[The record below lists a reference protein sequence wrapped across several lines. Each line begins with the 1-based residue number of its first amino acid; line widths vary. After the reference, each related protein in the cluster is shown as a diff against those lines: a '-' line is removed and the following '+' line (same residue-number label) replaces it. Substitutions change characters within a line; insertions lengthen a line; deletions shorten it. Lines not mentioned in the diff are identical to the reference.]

1 LQQHSK
7 RNKAVLFLEIGFFMK
22 LGRTP
27 AYLFPLL
34 LLCFWSSNLFAA
46 VGVTVHPGR
55 AAVTLTE
62 TQQFTATVA
71 NTTNHA
77 VVWAVDGITGGNA
90 TVGTISSS
98 GLYHPP
104 GKRGTHKI
112 TAKSVAQPAVVG
124 SATVFITDYPGM
136 FTYHADKFRSGVNL
150 QEFALTSAT
159 VKSSTFGKL
168 FSRAVDGQIYAQPL
182 HVANLTIAGGKHNV
196 VYVAT
201 EHSSVYAFDADGK
214 STAPFW
220 HRSFINPAAGVTTI
234 PKPANA
240 LIAPEISISSTPVID
255 ISTSTLYVSVSTDE
269 HGSVV
274 HRLHALSLT
283 TGAEKFGGP
292 IVIQGSVPGTYPP
305 LVVNGRV
312 PFVPKQHL
320 QRPALLLLN
329 GNVYIAYGSNGDQLP
344 YNGWLFVYSA
354 QGTGVLHQ
362 VAVLSTSPNKGASAI
377 WQSGDGPAADT
388 AGNVYVATGNGPFD
402 LNTGGPDAGN
412 TVLKL
417 ALQSGALVRLDFFTP
432 FNVNELTTD
441 DRDLGAGGPILPAT
455 QSGAAVPSLVIVG
468 GKDGKLYV
476 INRNNMGKF
485 NPAANND
492 VQTLPL
498 GNPEPTNGLFAT
510 PAALG
515 TSLYIGE
522 INEPL
527 ERFIFSS
534 GLLSTAPAASTSNVF
549 LYPGTSPMISTNGSS
564 SIVWT
569 LDLHAYVGGT
579 PEGGVNTPGA
589 AVLHAYDGATLHEL
603 YNSTQAGTRDKAGNA
618 LKFTS
623 PTIANG
629 HVYVGASK
637 ELDVYGLL
645 P

>member
-1 LQQHSK
+1 MKSV
-7 RNKAVLFLEIGFFMK
+7 RAFLLTF
-22 LGRTP
+22 
-27 AYLFPLL
+27 LL
-34 LLCFWSSNLFAA
+34 IQLCSSAFAA
-46 VGVTVHPGR
+46 VGVTVHPGK
-55 AAVTLTE
+55 AALTLTE
-62 TQQFTATVA
+62 PQQFTATVV

-77 VVWAVDGITGGNA
+77 VVWAVDGITGGNS

-104 GKRGTHKI
+104 AKRSIHQI
-112 TAKSVAQPAVVG
+112 TARSVVQSTAIG
-124 SATVFITDYPGM
+124 SATVWVTDYPGM
-136 FTYHADKFRSGVNL
+136 FTYHGDRFRSGLNL

-168 FSRAVDGQIYAQPL
+168 FTRAVDGQIYAQPL
-182 HVANLTIAGGKHNV
+182 HVANLTIAGAKHNV

-214 STAPFW
+214 TTAPFW
-220 HRSFINPAAGVTTI
+220 KRSFINPAAGVTTI
-234 PKPANA
+234 AKPANA

-255 ISTSTLYVSVSTDE
+255 VSTGTLYVAVSTSE
-269 HGSVV
+269 SGSIV

-292 IVIQGSVPGTYPP
+292 IKIQGSVPGTYPA
-305 LVVNGRV
+305 LSVNGRL
-312 PFVPKQHL
+312 PFAPSRHL

-329 GNVYIAYGSNGDQLP
+329 GNVYIAYGSNGDALP
-344 YNGWLFVYSA
+344 YNGWLFAYSA

-362 VAVLSTSPNKGASAI
+362 VALFCTSPDQGASAV
-377 WQSGDGPAADT
+377 WQSGDGPAADS
-388 AGNVYVATGNGPFD
+388 AGNIYIATGNGPFD
-402 LNTGGPDAGN
+402 LNTGGRDAGN

-417 ALQSGALVRLDFFTP
+417 ALQSGALVRLDYFTP
-432 FNVNELTTD
+432 FDQADLTAND
-441 DRDLGAGGPILPAT
+441 LDLGAAGPILPPT
-455 QSGAAVPSLVIVG
+455 QTGAAPSLVLVG
-468 GKDGKLYV
+468 GKDGKIYS
-476 INRNNMGKF
+476 INRSNMGQF
-485 NPAANND
+485 NSTTNND
-492 VQTLPL
+492 VQTVTL

-510 PAALG
+510 PAVLG
-515 TSLYIGE
+515 SSIYFGE
-522 INEPL
+522 VNEPL
-527 ERFIFSS
+527 ELFTFSS
-534 GLLSTAPAASTSNVF
+534 GLLSTAPTAQTSTVF

-579 PEGGVNTPGA
+579 PDGGINTAGP
-589 AVLHAYDGATLHEL
+589 AVLHAYNGSNLLEL
-603 YNSTQAGTRDKAGNA
+603 YNSTQAGTRDQAGKA

-629 HVYVGASK
+629 HVYVGAAN

>member
-1 LQQHSK
+1 
-7 RNKAVLFLEIGFFMK
+7 MK
-22 LGRTP
+22 LGRTS
-27 AYLFPLL
+27 ACSLL
-34 LLCFWSSNLFAA
+34 LFFLGFWSSNLFAA
-46 VGVTVHPGR
+46 VGVTVHPIR

-62 TQQFTATVA
+62 PEQFTATVV

-77 VVWAVDGITGGNA
+77 VVWEVDGITGGNA

-104 GKRGTHKI
+104 SKRSTHKI
-112 TAKSVAQPAVVG
+112 TAKSVAQPSATG
-124 SATVFITDYPGM
+124 SATVWVTDYPGM
-136 FTYHADKFRSGVNL
+136 FTYHGDQFRSGVNL
-150 QEFALTSAT
+150 QEFALTSST

-168 FSRAVDGQIYAQPL
+168 FTRTVDGQIYAQPL
-182 HVANLTIAGGKHNV
+182 HVANLTIAGAKHNV

-201 EHSSVYAFDADGK
+201 EHASVYAFDADGK
-214 STAPFW
+214 TTAPFW
-220 HRSFINPAAGVTTI
+220 HRSFINSAAGVTTI
-234 PKPANA
+234 PKPSNA

-255 ISTSTLYVSVSTDE
+255 ISTGTLYVAVTTDE
-269 HGSVV
+269 HGTIV

-292 IVIQGSVPGTYPP
+292 IVIQGSVPGSYPP

-312 PFVPKQHL
+312 PFDAKQQL
-320 QRPALLLLN
+320 QRPALLLLS

-344 YNGWLFVYSA
+344 YNGWLFAYSA
-354 QGTGVLHQ
+354 QGTGILHQ
-362 VAVLSTSPNKGASAI
+362 VAVFSTSPNKGASAI
-377 WQSGDGPAADT
+377 WQSGDGPAADPS
-388 AGNVYVATGNGPFD
+388 GNIYLATGNGPFD

-417 ALQSGALVRLDFFTP
+417 ALQAGALVRLDYFSP
-432 FNVNELTTD
+432 FNTAELTTD
-441 DRDLGAGGPILPAT
+441 DLDLGAGGPILPAT
-455 QSGAAVPSLVIVG
+455 QSGAAAPSLVIVG

-485 NPAANND
+485 NPTTNND
-492 VQTLPL
+492 VQTLTL
-498 GNPEPTNGLFAT
+498 GNPQPTNGLFAT

-522 INEPL
+522 IGEPL
-527 ERFIFSS
+527 ELFIFSN
-534 GLLSTAPAASTSNVF
+534 GLLSTAPAASTSQVF
-549 LYPGTSPMISTNGSS
+549 LYPGTSPMISTNGTS

-569 LDLHAYVGGT
+569 LDLHSYVGGT
-579 PEGGVNTPGA
+579 PEGGVNTPGP

-603 YNSTQAGTRDKAGNA
+603 YNSTQAGSRDTAGNA
-618 LKFTS
+618 IKFTS

-637 ELDVYGLL
+637 QLDVYGLL